1 MPSVSYD
8 LKGIPASNIASLRF
22 KNLTV
27 DNMNVNGS
35 VTPQVFTA
43 SVPAGYKFIAYRV
56 LFYIEGATA
65 FDSILFGNLPKLTNG
80 ILFELDEAQVVFQDN
95 LDIVLRTHRFFGVE
109 AFSKLTRQINGAWAL
124 DEVTGG
130 DGIILQGSPTI
141 TIRDNLSTLTIFKVE
156 IQGELYEQN

>member
-8 LKGIPASNIASLRF
+8 YKGIPASNIASLRF
-22 KNLTV
+22 MNVTN

-43 SVPAGYKFIAYRV
+43 AVPAGKRLIGYRV
-56 LFYIEGATA
+56 LFYIEGSTA

-80 ILFELDEAQVVFQDN
+80 VLFSLDAASVVFQDN
-95 LDIVLRTHRFFGVE
+95 LDILLRAHRVFGVE

-124 DEVTGG
+124 DDVTGG
-130 DGIILQGSPTI
+130 DGIFLANSPTI
-141 TIRDNLSTLTIFKVE
+141 TIRDNLSTLTLFKVE
-156 IQGELYEQN
+156 IQGELIDG